1 MIVGEMTSPLLTA
14 PPFASNGLPP
24 DEVIDALIAGVVP
37 VYRRVEIYESD
48 GTTPFAIE
56 DWNARLVAGNVTVDG
71 TRDERRMC
79 EFELQNDDFALELN
93 PINGFWYDKILKAFW
108 GIEYYSGFDLY
119 QWEMQV
125 GEFMI
130 DRISGDYFPHVAKVT
145 GRDYTKKCII
155 SGLVNSMIFGKGT
168 PIENIIK
175 ALAVN
180 AGIKKL
186 RIPFIGV
193 GYDDDV
199 VFEPGTPR
207 WEVMK
212 KLADSIGY
220 EIYFTGDGYLTMRPY
235 QDPVTSP
242 LTWIFRTGKLDGTLV
257 TYARSTNDSRVKN
270 HTVVVGSSQADSSNF
285 VSVAFAEIRNDDP
298 NSPTNIQR
306 IGDRLDLYKS
316 EYITT
321 NEQAAAVAEAR
332 HRVSSLEEW
341 SIDFSSV
348 ILPWLE
354 GNDIVDI
361 TSDNESEYV
370 PARFLLGNYT
380 LPMALG
386 PMIGLGRRVTIVGT
400 TRTSGA

>member
-1 MIVGEMTSPLLTA
+1 MVTQVLTA

-24 DEVIDALIAGVVP
+24 DEIIDALIAGIVSIK
-37 VYRRVEIYESD
+37 RRVEIYESD
-48 GTTPFAIE
+48 GTTPFDIE
-56 DWNARLVAGNVTVDG
+56 DWDTRLVDGGVTVDG

-79 EFELQNDDFALELN
+79 EFSLQNEDFALEMN
-93 PINGFWYDKILKAFW
+93 PVNGFWYDKILKAFW

-130 DRISGDYFPHVAKVT
+130 DRISEDYFPHVTKIT
-145 GRDYTKKCII
+145 GRDYAKKCIN
-155 SGLVNSMIFGKGT
+155 SGLVNSMAFSKGT
-168 PIENIIK
+168 PIEIIIK

-180 AGIKKL
+180 AGITKL
-186 RIPFIGV
+186 RIPFIGI

-199 VFEPGTPR
+199 VFEPGTAR

-212 KLADSIGY
+212 KLADSIGH
-220 EIYFTGDGYLTMRPY
+220 ELYFTGDGYLTMRPY

-257 TYARSTNDSRVKN
+257 TYSRSVNDSRVKN
-270 HTVVVGSSQADSSNF
+270 HTVVIGSSQADSSNF
-285 VSVAFAEIRNDDP
+285 VTVAFAELRNDDP
-298 NSPTNIQR
+298 NSPTYIGR

-316 EYITT
+316 EFITT
-321 NEQAAAVAEAR
+321 NEQADAVAEAR

-341 SIDFSSV
+341 SIDFSSI
-348 ILPWLE
+348 ILPWIE

-361 TSDNESEYV
+361 VNQNESEYV
-370 PARFLLGNYT
+370 PARFLLSNYT
-380 LPMALG
+380 LPMSLG
-386 PMIGLGRRVTIVGT
+386 PMTGLGRRVTIVGT
-400 TRTSGA
+400 KRTTGVL